1 MDAPLPENV
10 SQTKL
15 YLGEDNLGGGIF
27 ITAAEK

>member
-15 YLGEDNLGGGIF
+15 YFGEVDLGGGAF